1 MYRLIR
7 FLVVVYIVITAV
19 DYVRD
24 NIPNWGNFMKLP
36 LPALPPNIADMLG
49 DRAAEINKQADKLA
63 KLAEDL
69 ANHPPPGLN
78 FPNPLSAATP
88 GPSPQDI
95 QKKAKEIHEET
106 QKLAKQLHLPS
117 PSNPLPKF

>member
-1 MYRLIR
+1 MFRIIR
-7 FLVVVYIVITAV
+7 FLVVVYAVIVAV

-24 NIPNWGNFMKLP
+24 NIPNWENFLKLP

-63 KLAEDL
+63 KMAEDL

-78 FPNPLSAATP
+78 FANPLSAAPP

-95 QKKAKEIHEET
+95 QKKADEI

-117 PSNPLPKF
+117 PQHPIPGL